1 MKNAID
7 GHEVTRRQ
15 ALKRIGALGAV
26 AAVVTAE
33 GPRVFAQPKAPIT
46 LSFWTF
52 DNPQQRPWIH
62 KRVNQYMEKNPN
74 VKVDFQW
81 FTFADLGKKVSVGYA
96 TGTAPDGFVT
106 GDWLMPTW
114 LARNLIAP
122 LDVKLL
128 GYSSLDAFR
137 KDHADAFVAGAIKD
151 GQAYGYPLWF
161 YGFCNYLNTKQFKQG
176 NKFTR
181 QGFKFAMHAAQWTM
195 IQFNPIVSQLGGQW
209 FDASGKCTIN
219 SEAGVKAM
227 TIRASIARQ
236 YGAEDPADSIATF
249 PLPQMDWLKERCSM
263 FSCHPIPPAA
273 IKSQNPVMESEGYF
287 LPVQMAGVTPDK
299 RYTTCYGFN
308 FVINARAPKDK
319 QEALH
324 DMYRFIMSDLV
335 DCWQATAPFT
345 LARKTGWT
353 DDPRLRSFP
362 HVGEIIRSKD
372 NGVFFQRT
380 PIWTELAD
388 ARHRAF

>member
-1 MKNAID
+1 MTNASS
-7 GHEVTRRQ
+7 GPGVSRRQ
-15 ALKRIGALGAV
+15 ALTRIGALGAGATAV
-26 AAVVTAE
+26 AATRTR
-33 GPRVFAQPKAPIT
+33 GFAQPKAPIT

-52 DNPQQRPWIH
+52 DNPQQRPWLH

-114 LARNLIAP
+114 LARN
-122 LDVKLL
+122 
-128 GYSSLDAFR
+128 
-137 KDHADAFVAGAIKD
+137 
-151 GQAYGYPLWF
+151 
-161 YGFCNYLNTKQFKQG
+161 
-176 NKFTR
+176 
-181 QGFKFAMHAAQWTM
+181 
-195 IQFNPIVSQLGGQW
+195 PIVSQVGGQW
-209 FDASGKCTIN
+209 FDASGKCTLN
-219 SEAGVKAM
+219 NEAGVKAM

-263 FSCHPIPPAA
+263 FSCHPIPPVA

-287 LPVQMAGVTPDK
+287 LPVQMAGVTADK

-308 FVINARAPKDK
+308 FVVNARAPKDK

-353 DDPRLRSFP
+353 DDPRVKSFP
-362 HVGEIIRSKD
+362 HVGEIIKAKD
-372 NGVFFQRT
+372 NGVFFPRT

-388 ARHRAF
+388 AMHRAVQKVMLNNADIKAALDEAAAEVDRATAEFKKA